1 MANYLHKV
9 HYYGTDKMGIT
20 HHSNY
25 IRWMEEARIDFMDQI
40 GFGYAR
46 MESEGIMSPV
56 IGAECDYKTSTTFD
70 DLVEIKAEVE
80 EYSGVKL
87 KIKYTMTKADTKD
100 IVAVGR
106 TKHCF
111 VSSEGRPI
119 ILKKRFP
126 QLDEKLKELADAE

>member
-1 MANYLHKV
+1 
-9 HYYGTDKMGIT
+9 
-20 HHSNY
+20 
-25 IRWMEEARIDFMDQI
+25 
-40 GFGYAR
+40 
-46 MESEGIMSPV
+46 
-56 IGAECDYKTSTTFD
+56 
-70 DLVEIKAEVE
+70 
-80 EYSGVKL
+80 
-87 KIKYTMTKADTKD
+87 MTKADTKD